1 MKEKKILL
9 TFINHKKGRSIFVY
23 EFFFSFLIL
32 SPYGRSVDGMF
43 VTDGQTN

>member
-23 EFFFSFLIL
+23 EFFSFLIL
-32 SPYGRSVDGMF
+32 SPYGRSVVGMF